1 MKGLS
6 SPEQN
11 FRIMYCSED
20 FERFYFQYQSEV
32 LPHGES
38 LQSFCVKNKVPYNI
52 FQKWYRDTRKKVV
65 EVWID
70 GIPVANSEE
79 KAKTSR
85 LLSIIRERLH
95 CEPIDGDVFIVMSRN
110 RREVVYEDAN
120 GTPMGD

>member
-1 MKGLS
+1 
-6 SPEQN
+6 
-11 FRIMYCSED
+11 MYCSED

-32 LPHGES
+32 LPHGEA
-38 LQSFCVKNKVPYNI
+38 LQSFCVKNKVHYNI
-52 FQKWYRDTRKKVV
+52 FQKWFKDTRKKVV